1 MGAVVFDNLVF
12 DSWLTKKSE
21 EILYKVDREK
31 ITTEEMLILIL
42 KAQTNH
48 FHHMDVEFREEFQ
61 KIHTRIDRLEI
72 AMDERFGQFQT
83 KIDDRFGQ
91 FQTKMDERF
100 GQFQTKM
107 DERFGQSQTKTD
119 DRFGQFQTKIDD
131 RFEKMW
137 NFQKWQA
144 GLIFAMF
151 GGLYLKLFLG

>member
-48 FHHMDVEFREEFQ
+48 FHHMDVEFREEFR

-72 AMDERFGQFQT
+72 AMDERFGQ
-83 KIDDRFGQ
+83 
-91 FQTKMDERF
+91 
-100 GQFQTKM
+100 
-107 DERFGQSQTKTD
+107 SQTKTD
-119 DRFGQFQTKIDD
+119 DRLGQFQTKIDD